1 MQYPWNYGAVMSRR
15 RKYPSAGTA
24 TQRLRVGFVTPGLGV
39 GGAERWVVSLAKH
52 LDPAKIEVSGILSIG
67 VNDPLSPEA
76 SRYCPLFQQTEAAEF
91 CARTDVVIAWG
102 WHAMK
107 DLLKGFKGRVI
118 GVSHASPLQEW
129 HLKVCRSMTEQP
141 GIELVGVSKRSLDV
155 WQTAHTGVYIPNGVE
170 CDRVCPRKGRS
181 KIREELSIP
190 PDAKVALFVG
200 RLAPEKRPEKF
211 AEAVLSLPDNWYGII
226 AGSDIQGIGRKLPV
240 HHSLKLLPAVQ
251 SPGDLLAASD
261 VFVLPSTSEA
271 HPLALTE
278 AWLAGVATVYC
289 DWPFAQQIREDHGSD
304 LGWVIPVDFD
314 QKQLVEAITTV
325 PVLGSRFT
333 EKARHIAWENYTAP
347 AMAAR
352 WEAYL
357 GV

>member
-1 MQYPWNYGAVMSRR
+1 MSRR
-15 RKYPSAGTA
+15 RNIIRPAQKK
-24 TQRLRVGFVTPGLGV
+24 LRVGFVSPGLGI
-39 GGAERWVVSLAKH
+39 GGAERWVLSLIKY
-52 LDPAKIEVSGILSIG
+52 LDPTKIEISGVLSWC
-67 VNDPLSPEA
+67 VTDPLSPEA
-76 SRYCPLFQQTEAAEF
+76 NKYCPLYGPWQVEEF
-91 CARTDVVIAWG
+91 IANTDTIIAWG
-102 WHAMK
+102 WEG
-107 DLLKGFKGRVI
+107 LPELFTNFKGRMI
-118 GVSHASPLQEW
+118 GVSHASPVQGW
-129 HLKVCRSMTEQP
+129 HCRVCAKMENFP

-333 EKARHIAWENYTAP
+333 EKARHIAWDNYTAP